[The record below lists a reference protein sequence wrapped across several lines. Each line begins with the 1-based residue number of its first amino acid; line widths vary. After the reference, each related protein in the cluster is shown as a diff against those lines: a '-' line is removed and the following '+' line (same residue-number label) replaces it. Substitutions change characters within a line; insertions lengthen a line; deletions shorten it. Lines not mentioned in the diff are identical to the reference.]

1 MIAGQFY
8 FCAKLRLIKSVL
20 LYFSKPSQTLR
31 LVISVLTLMLL
42 TAKFANTKLCK
53 NPEKPLK
60 PLANGYSSES
70 AQQELSNEYQHDRVL
85 MFLKNLCIL
94 VLWAKVATA
103 LEGLIHT

>member
-1 MIAGQFY
+1 ME
-8 FCAKLRLIKSVL
+8 CCKC
-20 LYFSKPSQTLR
+20 
-31 LVISVLTLMLL
+31 ISATSSLLTLMLL
-42 TAKFANTKLCK
+42 TAKLASPKSCK

-85 MFLKNLCIL
+85 MVLKNLCIL

-103 LEGLIHT
+103 LEGLSIETAGICLPLQ

>member
-1 MIAGQFY
+1 MLGP
-8 FCAKLRLIKSVL
+8 K
-20 LYFSKPSQTLR
+20 
-31 LVISVLTLMLL
+31 TLMLL

-85 MFLKNLCIL
+85 MVLKNLCIF
-94 VLWAKVATA
+94 VLWAKVTTA
-103 LEGLIHT
+103 LEGLTFLIQYLFPFNTSILYQVPVHIPRFSHE